1 MGQRKYTLGERAI
14 IYSAIAGGAT
24 LDEVNDALRKE
35 QIKTGMSS
43 RTVPEAS
50 YRMVKDKYL
59 PKLGLKGL
67 WKQVQNP
74 RTIAQVINCTKS
86 K

>member
-14 IYSAIAGGAT
+14 IYSAIAGGAS
-24 LDEVNDALRKE
+24 LNEVNEALRQE
-35 QIKTGMSS
+35 QSRTGMTA

-67 WKQVQNP
+67 WGQVQNP
-74 RTIAQVINCTKS
+74 RTIAQVINSTSAK
-86 K
+86 

>member
-1 MGQRKYTLGERAI
+1 MARKYTLGERAI

-24 LDEVNDALRKE
+24 HQEVNDALARE
-35 QIKTGMSS
+35 QQRTGMEP

-59 PKLGLKGL
+59 PKLGMKGL
-67 WKQVQNP
+67 WEQIENP
-74 RTIAQVINCTKS
+74 RTIAQVLNCAKS